1 MINYALERGYS
12 YKRWQT
18 IVNTVLFNDT
28 DNVKIHQTRVIHI
41 YEADFNMVLG
51 LKWRMALYQSEALNK
66 LNDGQYGSRPTR
78 NAIDPVMLEELQ
90 FEMSR
95 ISRRMLVQTN
105 FDATACYDRI
115 IPNLAM
121 LASQK
126 FGVHPSVTK
135 TNALTFFLAKYHVRT
150 EIGVSTT
157 FYSHSEDNPIYG
169 IGQGS
174 GNASVLWGFIS
185 SLLYDIYELKAH
197 PATYCNPDGTNQI
210 LVFLIGFVDDNNGQG
225 NKFKLAQTMET
236 LRELLQEITNNGTV
250 TGRNG
255 RCTRTEQMLIPRR
268 LLEVLGPRS
277 PCLDEYAY

>member
-1 MINYALERGYS
+1 
-12 YKRWQT
+12 
-18 IVNTVLFNDT
+18 
-28 DNVKIHQTRVIHI
+28 
-41 YEADFNMVLG
+41 
-51 LKWRMALYQSEALNK
+51 
-66 LNDGQYGSRPTR
+66 
-78 NAIDPVMLEELQ
+78 MLEELQ

-95 ISRRMLVQTN
+95 TSRQMLVQTN

-115 IPNLAM
+115 ISNLAM

-150 EIGVSTT
+150 KIGVSTT
-157 FYSHSEDNPIYG
+157 SYTHSEDNPIYG

-185 SLLYDIYELKAH
+185 SFLYDIYELKAH

-210 LVFLIGFVDDNNGQG
+210 LVFLIGFVDDNIGQG

-236 LRELLQEITNNGTV
+236 LRELLQEITKNGTIWAELLGI
-250 TGRNG
+250 TGGALELSKCSYRVVYWKFSVQGAPVLMNM
-255 RCTRTEQMLIPRR
+255 RTELTPLTIRHPNSNQDQT
-268 LLEVLGPRS
+268 LEYLHPYEAHKTLGH
-277 PCLDEYAY
+277 Y